1 MSKATKVKIR
11 LTTDRGTYLWLTVDY
26 FPKCRGGGVDSYYM
40 TEHARFATAVP
51 LKQARK
57 WMREAKYLAGYDG
70 DVIEKGEYIL
80 KGKPTTLV
88 AAGLKTKRR
97 AA

>member
-1 MSKATKVKIR
+1 MNKMTKVKIR
-11 LTTDRGTYLWLTVDY
+11 LTTDRGTYVWLTIDY
-26 FPKCRGGGVDSYYM
+26 FPKRRGGGVNTFWI
-40 TEHARFATAVP
+40 TENARWATAVP

-80 KGKPTTLV
+80 NGKPTTLA